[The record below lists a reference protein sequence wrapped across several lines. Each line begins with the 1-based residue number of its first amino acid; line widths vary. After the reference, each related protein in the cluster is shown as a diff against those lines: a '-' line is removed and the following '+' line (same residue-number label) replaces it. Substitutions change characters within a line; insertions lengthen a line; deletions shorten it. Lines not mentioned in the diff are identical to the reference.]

1 MVAPT
6 AVCARLPSRNS
17 ADLFAAAVPQVGGLD
32 MLRFRDFTVGK
43 GWQSDYIS
51 VGNGDEFKALL
62 AYSPYQNG
70 KYFLRTAAKSLRPCS
85 TRIRRAS

>member
-32 MLRFRDFTVGK
+32 MLHFRDFTVGK

-51 VGNGDEFKALL
+51 IDNGDEFKALL
-62 AYSPYQNG
+62 AYSRYQNG
-70 KYFLRTAAKSLRPCS
+70 KYCRCTAANSLRPCS
-85 TRIRRAS
+85 TRIRRTS